1 MKTKQSSCGCNCQ
14 SKFVDQANSITTLV
28 LRLNELDKDIR
39 DLENEKSS
47 KRSSRTRMS
56 MIADDLLQL
65 ETRIC
70 RIEDEL
76 NSRGSIT
83 GQVFL

>member
-28 LRLNELDKDIR
+28 MRFNELDKDIR

-47 KRSSRTRMS
+47 KMS

-65 ETRIC
+65 EARIC

-76 NSRGSIT
+76 NAT
-83 GQVFL
+83 GWLTFTPIKRK

>member
-1 MKTKQSSCGCNCQ
+1 MKTKQSICGCNCQ

-28 LRLNELDKDIR
+28 MRLNELDKDIR
-39 DLENEKSS
+39 DLESEKSS

-56 MIADDLLQL
+56 MITDDLLQL

-76 NSRGSIT
+76 NSRGWIT
-83 GQVFL
+83 G

>member
-1 MKTKQSSCGCNCQ
+1 MKTKQSDCGCNCQ

-28 LRLNELDKDIR
+28 MRLNELDQDIR

-47 KRSSRTRMS
+47 KMS
-56 MIADDLLQL
+56 MMADDLLQL

-76 NSRGSIT
+76 NAT
-83 GQVFL
+83 GWLTFTPIKRK

>member
-1 MKTKQSSCGCNCQ
+1 MSETEKKAGCGCNCQ

-28 LRLNELDKDIR
+28 MRFNELDKDIR

-47 KRSSRTRMS
+47 KMS

-76 NSRGSIT
+76 NAT
-83 GQVFL
+83 GWLTFTPIKRK

>member
-1 MKTKQSSCGCNCQ
+1 M
-14 SKFVDQANSITTLV
+14 
-28 LRLNELDKDIR
+28 RLNELDKDIR

>member
-1 MKTKQSSCGCNCQ
+1 MKTKQSDCGCNCQ
-14 SKFVDQANSITTLV
+14 SKFVDQANSITSLV
-28 LRLNELDKDIR
+28 MRYNELDQDIR

-47 KRSSRTRMS
+47 KMS
-56 MIADDLLQL
+56 MMADDLLQL

-76 NSRGSIT
+76 NAT
-83 GQVFL
+83 GWLTFTPIKRK

>member
-28 LRLNELDKDIR
+28 MRFNELDKDIR

-47 KRSSRTRMS
+47 KMS

-76 NSRGSIT
+76 NAT
-83 GQVFL
+83 GWLTFTPIKRK